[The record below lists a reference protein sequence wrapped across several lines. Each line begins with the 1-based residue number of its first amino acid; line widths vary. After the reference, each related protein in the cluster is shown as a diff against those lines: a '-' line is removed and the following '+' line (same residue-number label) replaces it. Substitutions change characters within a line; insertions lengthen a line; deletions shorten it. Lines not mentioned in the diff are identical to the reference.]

1 MPYTPPTV
9 NYCATIDGT
18 YTSLT
23 GIQTVSISR
32 GRQRFQDNF
41 TQTNCTIELIPATTY
56 ALPLAVGQFIDVRNE
71 NTDTSPCYFNGRI
84 TDIQRNY
91 AIPYN
96 SGTAYAPQDRII
108 ITATGP
114 TGALGTSSLS
124 NYLLGTTD
132 CTDAIYQLALSVG
145 IYATFQQYASVQCS
159 TTLNVNGGTLDV
171 VNALLRTSQYFIDDL
186 DQLRTY
192 IDGSVTANLYP
203 AGQGNTSF
211 TFSDSGTAGAY
222 KFSDL
227 QYLSSV
233 QNTFNQVQVS
243 PAGLATQSAT
253 SGSAPYNT
261 LPYQTY
267 NKTTSDALSLA
278 NYILAVQSVTTP
290 VPFSVTTNT
299 LLDSS
304 VTALSVVNDRL
315 NTFLFDT
322 KPMNLGAS
330 VTVIFRGT
338 TVTATIQGINTTFYD
353 DYATVQLFLSPSLS
367 SSFTL
372 DSTVLGVLDTNRLGY
387 P

>member
-1 MPYTPPTV
+1 MPYTAPTV

-23 GIQTVSISR
+23 GVQSVSVSR

-56 ALPLAVGQFIDVRNE
+56 ALPLAIGQFIDVRDANSSS
-71 NTDTSPCYFNGRI
+71 SPCYFNGRI

-91 AIPYN
+91 SIPYN
-96 SGTAYAPQDRII
+96 SGTGYAPQDRII

-145 IYATFQQYASVQCS
+145 IYCYFQQYAQVKCS
-159 TTLNVNGGTLDV
+159 TTLNVNGGTLDL

-211 TFSDSGTAGAY
+211 TFSDAGTAGAY

-243 PAGLATQSAT
+243 PTGLATQTAT

-290 VPFSVTTNT
+290 VPFSITTST
-299 LLDSS
+299 LLDST
-304 VTALSVVNDRL
+304 VTALSVVNDIV
-315 NTFLFDT
+315 NAHLFDN
-322 KPMNLGAS
+322 KPMNLGAA

>member
-1 MPYTPPTV
+1 MPYTAPTV

-56 ALPLAVGQFIDVRNE
+56 ALPLAVGQFIDVRNA

-91 AIPYN
+91 SIPYN
-96 SGTAYAPQDRII
+96 SGTGYAPQDRII

-159 TTLNVNGGTLDV
+159 TTLNVNGGTLDL

-243 PAGLATQSAT
+243 PAGLATQTAT

-290 VPFSVTTNT
+290 VPFSVTTST

-387 P
+387 L